1 MPVLTWVLSFA
12 VSVAVAGLAR
22 HLRALSGSGLIA
34 ATVVGT
40 IITAAGGWQWGA
52 ILLAFFVSSSVLSKL
67 ADRLRPDH
75 DLNTAGGS
83 ERDVLQVLAN
93 SAIPVFCACAA
104 LIGDQSRWYVV
115 FAASLAVANADTWA
129 TEIGSL
135 SRLRPR
141 LITTG
146 RSVEAGTSGAIS
158 PLGIAGT
165 ALGAVILAILA
176 ALLAP
181 ESIEP
186 SAMLILAF
194 AIGGL
199 AGSLIDSVLGATIQL
214 QLFCPDCYE
223 VTEAPI
229 HHCGAPTVYLRGEES
244 LTNDAI
250 NTISILAGAVIGW
263 LIWAL

>member
-12 VSVAVAGLAR
+12 VSFAVSGLAR
-22 HLRALSGSGLIA
+22 YVRALSRSGFVA
-34 ATVVGT
+34 ATIVGT

-52 ILLAFFVSSSVLSKL
+52 ILLVFFVSSSMLSKL
-67 ADRLRPDH
+67 ADRLRPEH

-93 SAIPVFCACAA
+93 GTIPVICALAT
-104 LIGDQSRWYVV
+104 LIDDQSRWYVV

-135 SRLRPR
+135 SRIRPR

-158 PLGIAGT
+158 PLGTTGT
-165 ALGAVILAILA
+165 VLGAAVLAVLA

-181 ESIEP
+181 EGIEH
-186 SAMLILAF
+186 SATLILAI

-199 AGSLIDSVLGATIQL
+199 AGSVIDSVLGATIQL

-223 VTEAPI
+223 VTEAQV

-244 LTNDAI
+244 LTNDVV
-250 NTISILAGAVIGW
+250 NTISILAGAAIGW